1 MKSSH
6 SLVRGNLHLNLVIH
20 SGKVKFRDQ
29 CSSCY
34 QAIVYLLLLFCFTF
48 TPYDLCAISSH
59 SLQSILNTHLRQKK
73 HNIIHY
79 SSLIHYYTHLIS
91 CKTLSSN
98 GTMYQKKFNCGSKMM
113 KIYLHIILNFLSYF
127 SWVVIGII
135 KTWPGIICF
144 IK

>member
-1 MKSSH
+1 MNCSR

-48 TPYDLCAISSH
+48 TPYNICAISSQ
-59 SLQSILNTHLRQKK
+59 SLQSILNTHLCQKK

-91 CKTLSSN
+91 CKTLSSSVLLVPLEESYWN
-98 GTMYQKKFNCGSKMM
+98 DEQALNMIFNYCAK
-113 KIYLHIILNFLSYF
+113 YF
-127 SWVVIGII
+127 
-135 KTWPGIICF
+135 
-144 IK
+144 